1 MRMRLK
7 RRPVTT
13 FALIATILLTLSA
26 SVASVTAAPVQDFGF
41 FTAGQFPLY
50 VTDNT
55 GDVVHQVDA
64 SGTASTYA
72 TGFSRPRG
80 IAFDASGNLYVAD
93 LTGDVVHL
101 VPPGG
106 GSKSTYATGF
116 TNPRGLAFDASGNLY
131 VSDSGDNVVYLVPP
145 GGGAASTFV
154 ALTDARY
161 LAFTPLPFV
170 PEPSTFCM
178 LAFCGIAM
186 AGYSRLR
193 RRRK

>member
-1 MRMRLK
+1 MRMGLK

-72 TGFSRPRG
+72 TGFTTP
-80 IAFDASGNLYVAD
+80 IFLAFDASGNLCVSNS
-93 LTGDVVHL
+93 GDNVVYL

-116 TNPRGLAFDASGNLY
+116 NGPSGLAFDGSGNLY
-131 VSDSGDNVVYLVPP
+131 VADFTDDVVYLVPP
-145 GGGAASTFV
+145 GGGSKSTYATGFNEN
-154 ALTDARY
+154 LD
-161 LAFTPLPFV
+161 LA
-170 PEPSTFCM
+170 
-178 LAFCGIAM
+178 
-186 AGYSRLR
+186 
-193 RRRK
+193 